1 MSKSLF
7 NLECSVSLS
16 VISKRKNGFAEV
28 LCALW
33 ELSPGSGP
41 ICNNK
46 VKCIGGR
53 SLLIFIASLYLP
65 FPLLAFPGGVA
76 QC

>member
-7 NLECSVSLS
+7 NLGCSVSLS
-16 VISKRKNGFAEV
+16 VISKRKNGFAKV

-46 VKCIGGR
+46 VKCISGC
-53 SLLIFIASLYLP
+53 SLLIFIASLYLS
-65 FPLLAFPGGVA
+65 FPLLAFPGVVA